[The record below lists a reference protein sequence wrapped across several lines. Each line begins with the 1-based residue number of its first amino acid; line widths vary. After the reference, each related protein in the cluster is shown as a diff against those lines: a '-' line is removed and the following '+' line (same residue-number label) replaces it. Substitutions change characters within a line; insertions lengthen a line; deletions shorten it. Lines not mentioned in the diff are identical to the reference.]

1 MNEMAKELKFDDDGL
16 IPAVLQNIEDG
27 RVLMVAYMNRES
39 FAKTLETGEVHFW
52 SRSRRELWRK
62 GATSG
67 NVMKV
72 IGMRADCDDDCLL
85 LEVRP
90 EGPAC
95 HTGETS
101 CFHKPLPT
109 GGPEGLALFESIGE
123 VADVIRSRNKQRPS
137 GSYTS
142 KLFDEGLDRIV
153 KKLGEEAVEVVIAG
167 KNQDRDELTRE
178 SADLIYHLLVLWE
191 YSAISFSD
199 IAAELSRRRRQVKS
213 GK

>member
-1 MNEMAKELKFDDDGL
+1 MSDIAKGLQFDDDGL
-16 IPAVLQNIEDG
+16 IPAVLQSIEDG

-67 NVMKV
+67 NLMKV
-72 IGMRADCDDDCLL
+72 IGMRADCDGDCLL
-85 LEVRP
+85 VFVQP

-101 CFHKPLPT
+101 CFYRPLPT
-109 GGPEGLALFESIGE
+109 GGPKKAILFETVGE
-123 VADVIRSRNKQRPS
+123 LAGVIRSRKKERPS
-137 GSYTS
+137 GSYTA
-142 KLFDEGLDRIV
+142 KLFDEGLDRIA

-167 KNQDRDELTRE
+167 KNQDRDELIRE
-178 SADLIYHLLVLWE
+178 SADLVYHLLVLWE
-191 YSAISFSD
+191 HSGLSFSD
-199 IAAELSRRRRQVKS
+199 IAEELARRRRQMK
-213 GK
+213 